1 MTIRNFENGKNMV
14 QLLKSARGF
23 HTSSGEQELP
33 WRGNFRRAGLLLLCL
48 LVVLLTACNQ
58 GQNNNHKTVQTDS
71 GSTISYSTL
80 PQDILVRIFY
90 GGGKVGKL
98 EMTPE
103 ISIYGDGTFIL
114 GPGLH
119 LQQGVLSTDKLQSL
133 LHTLTSTEDLLQL
146 HQQVFADIPDQ
157 NVTLLQLALNGR
169 NYQFVY
175 GPFGNLQ
182 ENAQQM
188 REYQQLGNAISAVR
202 NALDGPEST
211 YTSSQM
217 ALLVYQTFR
226 ADFTIVQNQALPTW
240 PLSDIV
246 LADTAIYECGTIPQ
260 DLTGPNADNGC
271 LAYTIPR
278 VAYLPS
284 QSDLQT
290 IRSTL
295 KGQQEQIFI
304 EGNNYYVV
312 ILRPLLPD
320 EIAQQ
325 QLAMYGSNSQTYTPV
340 PLKTGAIPVP
350 TVTPQA

>member
-1 MTIRNFENGKNMV
+1 MV
-14 QLLKSARGF
+14 QFLKSRRDSVCASRG
-23 HTSSGEQELP
+23 GQEIS
-33 WRGNFRRAGLLLLCL
+33 WRGSFRRAALLVLCL
-48 LVVLLTACNQ
+48 LVVLLTACDQ
-58 GQNNNHKTVQTDS
+58 GQNNNHRTVQTDN
-71 GSTISYSTL
+71 GSAISYSTL
-80 PQDILVRIFY
+80 PQDVLVRIFY
-90 GGGKVGKL
+90 GGGKVGQL

-119 LQQGVLSTDKLQSL
+119 LEQGALSTEKLQNL
-133 LHTLTSTEDLLQL
+133 LRTLTSTDNLLQL
-146 HQQVFADIPDQ
+146 HQQVFSDIPDQ
-157 NVTLLQLALNGR
+157 NVTLLQLTLNGR

-175 GPFGNLQ
+175 GPFGHLQ

-188 REYQQLGNAISAVR
+188 HEYQELGDAISTVR
-202 NALDGPEST
+202 NALAGPVST

-217 ALLVYQTFR
+217 ALLVSQTFR
-226 ADFTIVQNQALPTW
+226 ADFTIAQNQALPTW

-271 LAYTIPR
+271 LAYTVPR

-284 QSDLQT
+284 QSDLQA
-290 IRSTL
+290 IRSAL
-295 KGQQEQIFI
+295 KGQQEQLFM
-304 EGNNYYVV
+304 EGDNYYVV

-320 EIAQQ
+320 EIVQQ
-325 QLAMYGSNSQTYTPV
+325 QLAMYGSNGQTYTPV